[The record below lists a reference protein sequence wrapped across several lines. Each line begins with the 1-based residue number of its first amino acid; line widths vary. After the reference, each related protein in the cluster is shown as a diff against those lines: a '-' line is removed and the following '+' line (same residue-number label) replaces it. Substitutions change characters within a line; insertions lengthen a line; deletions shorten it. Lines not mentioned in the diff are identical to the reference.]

1 MYILKQ
7 SSYKITTT
15 SVEGVAPHT
24 HTTACE
30 VIQCFEDSGKILI
43 NGKVY
48 KMQKNGLYFIDG
60 LMPHFVLPDD
70 MTKYL
75 HSILIFNVP
84 ELEKLCQNLSMMEE
98 YKAIFTKNG
107 GTFCALSEEDVIKT
121 DSIIQQINK
130 AYHHEDKL
138 RYPKIAS
145 GVIALFDM
153 ALKNVT
159 NADDTDSKI
168 SEILSYINENA
179 MHKFTMEDLSQAVN
193 ISKYHMCRLFKEQM
207 GTTIGTFILSKRLSL
222 AKHMLLET
230 NYSITQIANKVSF
243 SSSSAF
249 SALFTKEIG
258 CTPTAFRIKYK

>member
-1 MYILKQ
+1 MFILKQ
-7 SSYKITTT
+7 SSYKINTT
-15 SVEGVAPHT
+15 SVQGVAPHT
-24 HTTACE
+24 HAIALE

-60 LMPHFVLPDD
+60 LMPHFVMPDD
-70 MTKYL
+70 MTKYN
-75 HSILIFNVP
+75 HSILIFNTP
-84 ELEKLCQNLSMMEE
+84 ELEQMCQHLNMMEE
-98 YKAIFTKNG
+98 YRAIFIKNG

-130 AYHHEDKL
+130 AYHGNDRL
-138 RYPKIAS
+138 RYAKIAS
-145 GVIALFDM
+145 GVIALFDI
-153 ALKNVT
+153 ALKNKT
-159 NADDTDSKI
+159 DAADKDSKI

-179 MHKFTMEDLSQAVN
+179 MHKFTMDDLSEAVN
-193 ISKYHMCRLFKEQM
+193 ISKYHMCRMFKESM

-230 NYSITQIANKVSF
+230 NFSITEIANKVSF
-243 SSSSAF
+243 SSPAAF

-258 CTPTAFRIKYK
+258 CSPTAFRSKYI